1 MQDLTDSRDYSGAC
15 MEVRV
20 CQSVV
25 GTHLSGGNV
34 NREKLLEDQVMVNF
48 GGETAISLGKGVAW

>member
-1 MQDLTDSRDYSGAC
+1 

-48 GGETAISLGKGVAW
+48 GGEAAISLGKGVAW